1 MIKMIVPNEKKK
13 KYLYHEVSK
22 LGNTLDNLDTY

>member
-1 MIKMIVPNEKKK
+1 MIKMIVQNEKK